1 MILASNQAGEL
12 GSLGGGGGGGVG
24 GRFLSNGMTLAGIVG
39 NRMILFGG
47 RNLSAV
53 TGSLSHPIPTF
64 CIATREALW
73 RKKS

>member
-12 GSLGGGGGGGVG
+12 ESLGGGGGG

-73 RKKS
+73 RKKF